1 VYGADGRIISGGQ
14 DTLVFNRHE
23 TGSQNEL
30 LAPVCTKKKKPT
42 KDCKEQGEAT
52 TAVGDPHLVNARG
65 EHFSIF
71 TTGALEFIRVPF
83 DSTTANAEFAVQA
96 IIESFGQT
104 NDKCKDAQYITGL
117 LFSGSKFHGK
127 SLEVHVDK
135 IHPGATQNEIKVLLG
150 GIGVEPST
158 DPIEV
163 GDKMTLEMPNSNEL
177 VLHVDGASV
186 AAKLQYYFLNVDAN
200 SFSKLAPKI
209 GGLLGEDDHAA
220 YSMKPAGCDRKFAS
234 SAEPM
239 IYSSARMTA

>member
-1 VYGADGRIISGGQ
+1 MQ
-14 DTLVFNRHE
+14 
-23 TGSQNEL
+23 Q
-30 LAPVCTKKKKPT
+30 LA
-42 KDCKEQGEAT
+42 
-52 TAVGDPHLVNARG
+52 
-65 EHFSIF
+65 
-71 TTGALEFIRVPF
+71 
-83 DSTTANAEFAVQA
+83 
-96 IIESFGQT
+96 
-104 NDKCKDAQYITGL
+104 
-117 LFSGSKFHGK
+117 
-127 SLEVHVDK
+127 HVDK

-200 SFSKLAPKI
+200 AFSKLAPKI

-234 SAEPM
+234 KNSRQTLSEVGLGKFQILSWYP
-239 IYSSARMTA
+239 